1 MMQTDRRSRPLSPAT
16 FAEFYLRLHQKSIN
30 SAKLFDSSWTC
41 HTPHRGDTLR
51 WSKNA
56 LPLATI
62 GKASVPLFANFLD
75 RLILLT
81 PSECQKL
88 LGTAVLLSRRE
99 AFRHCI
105 DGGKIRALQAA
116 LGTASVAAVLKSTSI
131 QKAPTTGSDWQMTSL
146 LAEAFSHVEQVCQGP
161 RKMVLETIKVALPRQ
176 LPVLQSSYDETSF
189 DNLLRE
195 VCAWY
200 PELTW
205 LFG

>member
-1 MMQTDRRSRPLSPAT
+1 ML
-16 FAEFYLRLHQKSIN
+16 
-30 SAKLFDSSWTC
+30 
-41 HTPHRGDTLR
+41 
-51 WSKNA
+51 
-56 LPLATI
+56 
-62 GKASVPLFANFLD
+62 GKPDKAGVPLFSNFLD

-81 PSECQKL
+81 PAECQKL
-88 LGTAVLLSRRE
+88 LCTAVLLSRRE

-105 DGGKIRALQAA
+105 NGGRIRALQAA
-116 LGTASVAAVLKSTSI
+116 LGAASVAAVLKSTSI
-131 QKAPTTGSDWQMTSL
+131 QKAPSTSSDWQVISL

-161 RKMVLETIKVALPRQ
+161 RRMVLETIKVALPRQ
-176 LPVLQSSYDETSF
+176 LPVIQSSYDEMGF